1 MRVVVFGA
9 SGRTGRH
16 LVRQALEG
24 GHEVTA
30 FVRDPAR
37 LGMDHPRL
45 RIVSGDVMDA
55 ARVEEAVAGS
65 EAVLSALGHTKA
77 STKDIQTAGT
87 ENIVAAMKKHG
98 VRRILSLTGAGVRD
112 PKDQPKLSDKII
124 VFLLERLQGDVL
136 RDAVVHAEVIKESG
150 LDWII
155 VRGPMLT
162 DGPHTG
168 AYRVGYVGKNSGSKA
183 SRADVA
189 DFMLA
194 QLSSNEYLGQAPMVS
209 Y

>member
-1 MRVVVFGA
+1 M
-9 SGRTGRH
+9 
-16 LVRQALEG
+16 RQALEG

-168 AYRVGYVGKNSGSKA
+168 EYRVGYVGKNSGSKA

-194 QLSSNEYLGQAPMVS
+194 QLSSDEYLGQAPMVS

>member
-1 MRVVVFGA
+1 M
-9 SGRTGRH
+9 
-16 LVRQALEG
+16 RQALEG

>member
-1 MRVVVFGA
+1 M
-9 SGRTGRH
+9 
-16 LVRQALEG
+16 RQALEG

-168 AYRVGYVGKNSGSKA
+168 EYRVGYVGKNSGSKA

>member
-1 MRVVVFGA
+1 M
-9 SGRTGRH
+9 
-16 LVRQALEG
+16 RQALEG
-24 GHEVTA
+24 RHEVTA